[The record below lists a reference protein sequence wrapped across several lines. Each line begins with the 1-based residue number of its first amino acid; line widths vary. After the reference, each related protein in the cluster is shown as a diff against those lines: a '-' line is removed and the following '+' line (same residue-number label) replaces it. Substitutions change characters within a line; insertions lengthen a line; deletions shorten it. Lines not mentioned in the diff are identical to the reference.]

1 MIINALLI
9 SKYGAGGAV
18 LGTIFAELTV
28 CIYQTIMV
36 RKELDIKKYFVNNV
50 FYIIPGVIMCL
61 IIRFIGYIFN
71 NSSIFIGV
79 IEIIIGC
86 GVYLVLSLIYIIA
99 TKNEIWINEFK
110 KLTKKFNK
118 SKMVNLQGE

>member
-1 MIINALLI
+1 M
-9 SKYGAGGAV
+9 
-18 LGTIFAELTV
+18 
-28 CIYQTIMV
+28 
-36 RKELDIKKYFVNNV
+36 
-50 FYIIPGVIMCL
+50 
-61 IIRFIGYIFN
+61 
-71 NSSIFIGV
+71 GV